1 MFTGFYCPGC
11 GITKSILALLS
22 LDIIGAFKAHGV
34 FVISLP
40 FFIYLYVV
48 INIRY
53 IKEKR
58 IIINSWEEKIIILI
72 IVLLLVRTLIINFWH
87 II

>member
-1 MFTGFYCPGC
+1 MNKVIKVNLLSVIIAILYYVWLKTIGVGIPCLFHMFTGFYCPGC

-40 FFIYLYVV
+40 FFIYM
-48 INIRY
+48 
-53 IKEKR
+53 
-58 IIINSWEEKIIILI
+58 
-72 IVLLLVRTLIINFWH
+72 
-87 II
+87 